1 MTRAEAE
8 EFSRLVNGT
17 DFALER
23 RMNQRERDQ
32 KNQSARGNR

>member
-8 EFSRLVNGT
+8 DFARRVNGT

-23 RMNQRERDQ
+23 QMNQRERDQ
-32 KNQSARGNR
+32 KNQSARGER